1 MYDRCTRLYTI
12 NCTVCLDKIMYES
25 KMNVQRVCRKYRAI
39 PRFCDFVTGSS
50 QELFELF
57 SDIKNLFFKT
67 GYILQQ
73 CALANNIAHFKMVME
88 SVSCTDEDLNYQD
101 PETGEILVHYLLTR
115 WCAGS
120 RVQFWQ
126 FFFLKDLPWT
136 SPGPSF

>member
-1 MYDRCTRLYTI
+1 
-12 NCTVCLDKIMYES
+12 MYES

-73 CALANNIAHFKMVME
+73 CALANNISHFKMVME

-101 PETGEILVHYLLTR
+101 PETGLKCSIDGAFRIFCVFFYLKICLLL
-115 WCAGS
+115 
-120 RVQFWQ
+120 
-126 FFFLKDLPWT
+126 FFYIKLFLR
-136 SPGPSF
+136 SFIFYICYCFRR

>member
-101 PETGEILVHYLLTR
+101 PETGDFLFRYLLARCCLGQNKRTSLLSISSR
-115 WCAGS
+115 WGN
-120 RVQFWQ
+120 QH
-126 FFFLKDLPWT
+126 LT
-136 SPGPSF
+136 